1 VGFEKGETTTWMGL
15 GVILAALNV
24 ETEVMVGN
32 VKMVDDSKTF
42 EFRFNSTQAES
53 EIMTN
58 T

>member
-1 VGFEKGETTTWMGL
+1 MGL